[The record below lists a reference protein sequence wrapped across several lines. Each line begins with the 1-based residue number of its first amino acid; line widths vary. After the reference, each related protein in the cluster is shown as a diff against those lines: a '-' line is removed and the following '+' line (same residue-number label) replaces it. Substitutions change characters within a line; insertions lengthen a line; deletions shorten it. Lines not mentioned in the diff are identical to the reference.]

1 MTKSKN
7 LSIEKAIK
15 KFKENSGILHTAE
28 AIRLGIHSSVLY
40 KMRDE
45 GIIESLSRG
54 IYRLT
59 SLPSLDN
66 QDLVSVATAI
76 PQGVICLISALSFH
90 GLTSQIPRQVDVAC
104 KRGSMRPALKYPPI
118 RIFWFSQDSFE
129 NGIEQHKMDGISMR
143 VYSAEKTL
151 ADCFKYRKR
160 IGIDVFVEALKTFW
174 TERKGS
180 IDKLMEYATICRS
193 AKLIRP
199 YIESVI
205 HE

>member
-1 MTKSKN
+1 MAKN
-7 LSIEKAIK
+7 RTLSIQKAIK
-15 KFKENSGILHTAE
+15 KFKANSGILHTAE
-28 AIRLGIHSSVLY
+28 AIRLGIHSTVLY

-45 GIIESLSRG
+45 GIIVPLSRG

-66 QDLVSVATAI
+66 QDLVSVAAAI

-118 RIFWFSQDSFE
+118 RIFWFSQESFE
-129 NGIEQHKMDGISMR
+129 NGIEQHEMDGVSVR

-180 IDKLMEYATICRS
+180 IDKLMEYAAICRS